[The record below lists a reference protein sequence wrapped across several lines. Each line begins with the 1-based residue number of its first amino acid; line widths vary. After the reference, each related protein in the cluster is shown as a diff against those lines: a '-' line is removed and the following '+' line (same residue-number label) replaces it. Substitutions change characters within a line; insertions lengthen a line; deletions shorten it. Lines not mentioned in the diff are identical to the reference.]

1 MTTADALKV
10 CGNQCFQ
17 NGDFVGA
24 EKFYTQAIIKD
35 PTNAAFFTNRALAR
49 TRMEQWKAVVEDCEK
64 AIDLLPSSLKAY
76 TYLGVAL
83 LHLNRP
89 GESFSMSQRA
99 YQLAISQRS
108 PSISAIAAS
117 CLQAKKVKWEH
128 AERER
133 VLRESALLRVT
144 CEAVMQGGGDDEE
157 KVDRCRRL
165 EDVFGRA
172 EAVRLQKRTVPDYL
186 IDNITFGVMWDP
198 VITIHGHSYDR
209 STLIDHLKRSQT
221 DPLTREPLKES
232 DLRPNLALRAA
243 SEEFLKENGWAVDW

>member
-1 MTTADALKV
+1 
-10 CGNQCFQ
+10 
-17 NGDFVGA
+17 
-24 EKFYTQAIIKD
+24 
-35 PTNAAFFTNRALAR
+35 
-49 TRMEQWKAVVEDCEK
+49 
-64 AIDLLPSSLKAY
+64 
-76 TYLGVAL
+76 
-83 LHLNRP
+83 
-89 GESFSMSQRA
+89 MSQRA

-198 VITIHGHSYDR
+198 VIVWSPSSISPEDR
-209 STLIDHLKRSQT
+209 GKADVCVWVDDPWPLLRSLNIDRPPEAQSDGPADARAT
-221 DPLTREPLKES
+221 EGERPAAEPC
-232 DLRPNLALRAA
+232 AA
-243 SEEFLKENGWAVDW
+243 SCERGVPQGERLGCRLVES